1 MTERGNPEQS
11 LGYATGRYHVPTQ
24 GDEGSVPMGE
34 PEAVEDHGDGP
45 KLRTVLTVGWVV
57 GVVAFTLA
65 RFVVARETLMDYG
78 LNIWVFGFIDLIT
91 AVPYALGTAQIVGAL
106 VDREPARAS
115 KWAVVAA
122 ASFLA
127 PYAYVAW
134 AGRDASFPTIVWIVL
149 AALIVL
155 FGGNAIRGV
164 RRKVRE
170 GRGAPAFS
178 G

>member
-1 MTERGNPEQS
+1 MS
-11 LGYATGRYHVPTQ
+11 
-24 GDEGSVPMGE
+24 E
-34 PEAVEDHGDGP
+34 PEAVEEPDDGP
-45 KLRTVLTVGWVV
+45 SLRTVLTVGWVV
-57 GVVAFTLA
+57 GVVGFTLA
-65 RFVVARETLMDYG
+65 RFFVARETLMDYG

-91 AVPYALGTAQIVGAL
+91 AVPYAIGTAEVVGAL

-115 KWAVVAA
+115 KWAMVAA

-127 PYAYVAW
+127 PYLYIAW
-134 AGRDASFPTIVWIVL
+134 AGRGASFPTVVWVVL

-155 FGGNAIRGV
+155 FGGNAVRSV

-170 GRGAPAFS
+170 GRSAPAFS